1 MLVPSIH
8 ALGRCYEV
16 LQLQLYLRA
25 GYPIYYAVPEDILK
39 AEILRS
45 CAKGKSAEQCWEEM
59 CTFLRDK
66 IFRGKL
72 PDAGN
77 LQKQCV
83 YVIDRTKPP
92 ACFIN
97 HDAGLLRFEG
107 IDLGGGSRELPLP
120 ASYMLDERRERY
132 RKRVLSFKPAD
143 DDAALRNLLNG
154 AKNKELFQHIFH
166 GSKGDHP
173 EPAHG
178 KDDASGAVKGA
189 VTVK

>member
-1 MLVPSIH
+1 M
-8 ALGRCYEV
+8 
-16 LQLQLYLRA
+16 LQLQLYLRS

-107 IDLGGGSRELPLP
+107 IDLDGGSRELPLP

-154 AKNKELFQHIFH
+154 AKKRNFSSISFTARKVIILNRLTARMT
-166 GSKGDHP
+166 
-173 EPAHG
+173 PA
-178 KDDASGAVKGA
+178 
-189 VTVK
+189 TP